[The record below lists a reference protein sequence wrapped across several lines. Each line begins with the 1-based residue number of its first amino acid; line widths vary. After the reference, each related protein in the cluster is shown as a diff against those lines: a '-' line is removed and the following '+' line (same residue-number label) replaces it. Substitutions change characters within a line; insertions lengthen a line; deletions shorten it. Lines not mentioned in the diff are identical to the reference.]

1 MSKLVVWYVPK
12 KNSYYY
18 KIVDGGY
25 RKYYVGLKNSYDH
38 EVIIVVD
45 GIYLSQY
52 KVSKF
57 TRLKYR
63 LKRKLI
69 SFLEK
74 L

>member
-12 KNSYYY
+12 KNYYYY
-18 KIVDGGY
+18 KIINGGY
-25 RKYYVGLKNSYDH
+25 RNYHVGLKNSYDH
-38 EVIIVVD
+38 EIIIVVD
-45 GIYLSQY
+45 DIYLEQY

-57 TRLKYR
+57 TQLKRR